1 MANVLRFLPARATS
15 RALVALIGLL
25 AAGTATP
32 AAARIAYGITTGHI
46 IYTFDTSA
54 PTVEISHRAINITK
68 LQPGESEL
76 AIDLRPATGQVYMLG
91 STSRLY
97 VVDPADGTPVAIAA
111 TAFTPAL
118 SGTAFAM
125 EFDPAT
131 DTIRVIS
138 NTGQNLR
145 LHPDTGAVIAVDTPL
160 NPGTPGLAGLAYSNN
175 HAGATAA
182 TLYGI
187 DATTD
192 QLVLIGTPGNG
203 TVTPIGP
210 LGVDTTGDVGFDIT
224 ANDGVAFATLRTG
237 GISRL
242 YTINLNNGTATL
254 VNTVFS
260 GDIRSFTVLS
270 RGVPMLAVRNGGTE
284 LIRFHSST
292 PQTIRG
298 SAPITGLQAGETILG
313 IDVRPANGQVYG
325 VGSTSRL
332 YRINAIT
339 GAALAVGLPF
349 SPALSGTRFGVD
361 FDPTNDRLRVVSDNE
376 QNLSVDADTGVAT
389 AQTPLNG
396 FGGSISSAAFSS
408 NVDGAQFPTMFII
421 DPLAGRL
428 GSLSSP
434 DDGTVTNLASLGIP
448 VLFTE
453 AHFDISTYDDG
464 GFAALNPNNDAG
476 LYTIDLLSGQ
486 ARLIGSIGTGAAVT
500 GLATMP
506 VAYQFAEGSTGT
518 FFDTDI
524 LLANATNAPVPVTVV
539 YQDELGQVKA
549 QSVMLP
555 PQSRTTVSADAH
567 PTLGATA
574 FSSTVTSH
582 LGIPIAAERTMR
594 WDASGYGMHL
604 EKASPALARSWY
616 FAEGSQGFYDTF
628 FLLTNPTSGPSAVRL
643 RFLLENGTEVI
654 RDELLLGN
662 SRMTIYA
669 GDIPELVNRAFG
681 AVVTFSV
688 AGGAE
693 RAMYFGTP
701 LFNGGHESAGASEL
715 SKEWFLAEGAT
726 GAFFTTF
733 VLISNPDPL
742 PARVTLTYLR
752 EGGGTVTRQKTI
764 PAGTRLTINVA
775 EEDAS
780 LQATSVATRV
790 TSDVGI
796 VVERAM
802 YWPFDPT
809 RWQEAHNAF
818 GVTSTGRHWGLAEG
832 RVGGAAGFQ
841 TFVLLA
847 NPDAAAATVTAT
859 FLRTTG
865 APLVK
870 TFTVQPNARLTVTTG
885 PGSMVPEL
893 VNESFGVSLVSTVPI
908 FAEHAV
914 YANANGIVFAA
925 GGAATASELP

>member
-1 MANVLRFLPARATS
+1 MANVPRFLPLRAPARVLTAM
-15 RALVALIGLL
+15 LVLL
-25 AAGTATP
+25 AAGAGSP
-32 AAARIAYGITTGHI
+32 ADAKIAYGVTTGHVVF
-46 IYTFDTSA
+46 TFDTSV
-54 PTVEISHRAINITK
+54 PNVEISHRSINITK

-97 VVDPADGTPVAIAA
+97 VLDPADGNVVPITAA
-111 TAFTPAL
+111 AFTPAL
-118 SGTAFAM
+118 SGTSFAM

-131 DTIRVIS
+131 DTLRVIS

-145 LHPDTGAVIAVDTPL
+145 LHPDTGAVISVDTPV
-160 NPGTPGLAGLAYSNN
+160 NPGTPGIAGAAYSNN

-187 DATTD
+187 DAATD
-192 QLVLIGTPGNG
+192 QLLLIGTPESG
-203 TVTPIGP
+203 TVTPIGA

-242 YTINLNNGTATL
+242 YTINLNNGAATL
-254 VNTVFS
+254 INTVFS

-270 RGVPMLAVRNGGTE
+270 RGVPMLAVRNGTE

-292 PQTIRG
+292 PSTIRG
-298 SAPITGLQAGETILG
+298 AAPVTGLQAGETLLG

-339 GAALAVGLPF
+339 GAAIAVGQPF
-349 SPALSGTRFGVD
+349 ATALSGNQFGVD
-361 FDPTNDRLRVVSDNE
+361 FDPTADRLRVLSDGG
-376 QNLSVDADTGVAT
+376 QNLSVDADTGLVT
-389 AQTPLNG
+389 VQTPLNS
-396 FGGSISSAAFSS
+396 FGGIRSAAYSS
-408 NVDGAQFPTMFII
+408 NVDGAQFSTLFVIAPI
-421 DPLAGRL
+421 AGRL
-428 GSLSSP
+428 GALGSP
-434 DDGTVTNLASLGIP
+434 DDGVVTNLASLGLPI
-448 VLFTE
+448 LFDS
-453 AHFDISTYDDG
+453 ASFDISTYDDA

-476 LYTIDLLSGQ
+476 LYTVDLVSGQ

-506 VAYQFAEGSTGT
+506 VAYQFAEGLTGT

-524 LLANATNAPVPVTVV
+524 LLANPTTAPVPVTVT
-539 YQDELGQVKA
+539 YQDELARVKA

-555 PQSRTTVSADAH
+555 PQSRTPIAADAH

-594 WDASGYGMHL
+594 WDATGYGMHL
-604 EKASPALARSWY
+604 EKASPALARTWY

-628 FLLTNPTSGPSAVRL
+628 FLLTNPTAGPSAVRL

-726 GAFFTTF
+726 GSFFTTF
-733 VLISNPDPL
+733 VLISNPDP
-742 PARVTLTYLR
+742 AAAHVTLTYLR
-752 EGGGTVTRQKTI
+752 EGGGTVTRQKTVA
-764 PAGTRLTINVA
+764 AGSRLTINVA

-847 NPDAAAATVTAT
+847 NPDVAAATVTAT

-870 TFTVQPNARLTVTTG
+870 TFVVPPGARLTVTTG
-885 PGSMVPEL
+885 PGTMVPEL
-893 VNESFGVSLVSTVPI
+893 VNESFGVTLSSDRPI
-908 FAEHAV
+908 FVEHAV
-914 YANANGIVFAA
+914 YSNANGIVFAA